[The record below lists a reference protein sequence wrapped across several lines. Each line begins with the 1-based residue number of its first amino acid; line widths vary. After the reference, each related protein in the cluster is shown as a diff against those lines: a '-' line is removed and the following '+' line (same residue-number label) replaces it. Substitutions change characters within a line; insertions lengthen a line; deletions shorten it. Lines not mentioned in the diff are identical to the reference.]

1 MNPQLIFSLPR
12 EFQEKNKNTLQEEI
26 ENTSA
31 DLEISLQEEIKNT
44 SADLEIR
51 FGKKASFSE
60 SLRYRETCFL
70 IFVWLVTEKIIHLDL
85 EM

>member
-31 DLEISLQEEIKNT
+31 DLEI
-44 SADLEIR
+44 R

-60 SLRYRETCFL
+60 SLRYRETCFV
-70 IFVWLVTEKIIHLDL
+70 IFVWLVTE
-85 EM
+85 

>member
-26 ENTSA
+26 ENTSV
-31 DLEISLQEEIKNT
+31 KY
-44 SADLEIR
+44 LEIR

-60 SLRYRETCFL
+60 SLRYRETCFV
-70 IFVWLVTEKIIHLDL
+70 IFV
-85 EM
+85 

>member
-1 MNPQLIFSLPR
+1 MNPQLIFSLTR

-26 ENTSA
+26 ENASA

-44 SADLEIR
+44 SADLEIS

-60 SLRYRETCFL
+60 SLRYRETCFV
-70 IFVWLVTEKIIHLDL
+70 IFVWLVTE
-85 EM
+85 